1 MSNGLTLL
9 ISFFFKFRKKFDKK
23 LKKTLHWLGLPTGGK
38 FYDIP
43 NWRPKPSPNPKEKT
57 LL

>member
-1 MSNGLTLL
+1 MKIL
-9 ISFFFKFRKKFDKK
+9 I
-23 LKKTLHWLGLPTGGK
+23 KKTLHWLGLLTGGK

-43 NWRPKPSPNPKEKT
+43 NWRPKPSPNQKEKT